1 MKRYT
6 AVVKTTVDMDVNGI
20 SVSAD
25 VKYPIEVLA
34 VPVVNRLDYETY
46 YHVIFPT
53 PSNRLCTEMYEY
65 QGSLKNFVVDMLL
78 TIYDEV
84 LSLEEIE

>member
-1 MKRYT
+1 MKRFNAT
-6 AVVKTTVDMDVNGI
+6 VKTTVNTELNGASI
-20 SVSAD
+20 TAE

-34 VPVVNRLDYETY
+34 VPVRNPVDYETY

-65 QGSLKNFVVDMLL
+65 QGSLKNFVIDMLL